1 MAHLKEMAPLGIF
14 VFPALLSTIVLIV
27 LATAAPAAFC
37 AGLDPSSSTLMDG
50 IGGEF
55 LRTIFFHCRVGN

>member
-1 MAHLKEMAPLGIF
+1 MQPLT
-14 VFPALLSTIVLIV
+14 LLSTIVIII

-37 AGLDPSSSTLMDG
+37 AGLDPNRSILMDG

-55 LRTIFFHCRVGN
+55 LRTIFFHCRIGY

>member
-1 MAHLKEMAPLGIF
+1 MARLKEMAPLGIF
-14 VFPALLSTIVLIV
+14 VFPALLSTIVIIV

-37 AGLDPSSSTLMDG
+37 DGLDPNRSILMDG

-55 LRTIFFHCRVGN
+55 LRSIFFHCRAGY

>member
-1 MAHLKEMAPLGIF
+1 MARLKEMAPLGIF
-14 VFPALLSTIVLIV
+14 ILPAVVSTIVVLV

-37 AGLDPSSSTLMDG
+37 AGLDPDSSTLMDG

-55 LRTIFFHCRVGN
+55 LRMVFFHCRTGN

>member
-1 MAHLKEMAPLGIF
+1 MARLREMAPLGIF
-14 VFPALLSTIVLIV
+14 ILPAVVSTIVVLV

-37 AGLDPSSSTLMDG
+37 AGLDPDSSTLMDG

-55 LRTIFFHCRVGN
+55 LRMVFFHCRTGS

>member
-1 MAHLKEMAPLGIF
+1 MARLKEMAPLGIF
-14 VFPALLSTIVLIV
+14 ILPAVVSTIVVMV

-37 AGLDPSSSTLMDG
+37 AGLDPDSSTLMDG

-55 LRTIFFHCRVGN
+55 LRLVFFHCQTGN